1 MAYRA
6 VVIATSD
13 YSELDFLVITQS
25 RPKVAVPDKEKVARM
40 LPIRR
45 NGPNGH
51 SVEHSPIRGN
61 H

>member
-25 RPKVAVPDKEKVARM
+25 RPETDIPEKVS
-40 LPIRR
+40 L
-45 NGPNGH
+45 
-51 SVEHSPIRGN
+51 SVNSVNMTLFDFLIK
-61 H
+61 